1 MAHRARAWMETVD
14 NVLGGIM
21 TINKHGVVTTPG
33 LHQPYAVWIKGE
45 TVLFTSSLDE
55 ANRKLQAENKRI
67 GAKQ

>member
-1 MAHRARAWMETVD
+1 MNTK
-14 NVLGGIM
+14 
-21 TINKHGVVTTPG
+21 KHGVVTTPS

>member
-1 MAHRARAWMETVD
+1 METVD

-45 TVLFTSSLDE
+45 TVLFTSSLGD
-55 ANRKLQAENKRI
+55 ANLKLQAENKRI
-67 GAKQ
+67 RAKQ

>member
-1 MAHRARAWMETVD
+1 METVD

-21 TINKHGVVTTPG
+21 TSKKHGVVTTPG

-45 TVLFTSSLDE
+45 TVLFTSSLGE

-67 GAKQ
+67 RAKQ

>member
-1 MAHRARAWMETVD
+1 MNTK
-14 NVLGGIM
+14 
-21 TINKHGVVTTPG
+21 KHGVVTTPS

-67 GAKQ
+67 KANQ